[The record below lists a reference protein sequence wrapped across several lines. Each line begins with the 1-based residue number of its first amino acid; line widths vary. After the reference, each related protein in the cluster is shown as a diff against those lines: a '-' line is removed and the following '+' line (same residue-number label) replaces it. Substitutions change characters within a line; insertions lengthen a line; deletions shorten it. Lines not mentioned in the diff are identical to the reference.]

1 MTTHDDRAPILI
13 GSHTLTSAV
22 GRGTATLLDALRSR
36 RSGLKPCDFRPHPA
50 AAHLSTWIG
59 EVAGLD
65 DIVLPP
71 GTERFDC
78 RNNRL
83 AWLGL
88 QQDGFLAAARA
99 AVARH
104 GTARVAVILGT
115 STAGLLQAE
124 QAYRQRDA
132 DGRLP
137 VDFDYAATLNNFSLP
152 AFVAQV
158 TGAAGPAY
166 AISTACS
173 SSAKVFPA
181 AARLIHAGLVDAAIV
196 GGVDSLC
203 EITLN
208 GFGSLELL
216 SPDPCRPYDLHRSG
230 ISIGE
235 GAGFALLERGR
246 AFAHDADDDDALVLL
261 GAGESSDGHHMST
274 PHPEGKG
281 AELAMRG
288 ALAAAGLAPMQ
299 VGYINLHGTA
309 TRSNDP
315 SEGRAVHAVFGR
327 AVPSSSTKAWF
338 GHLLGAAGIAESV
351 VTFLALQHGLLPGTL
366 NTTEV
371 DPACPNQVL
380 LDNLQQRCEIA
391 LTNSFGFG
399 GSNCSLVFGTGRAAA
414 GRARAGE

>member
-1 MTTHDDRAPILI
+1 MTRDRAPILI
-13 GSHTLTSAV
+13 GSPTLTSAV
-22 GRGTATLLDALRSR
+22 GRGNAALLQALRAR
-36 RSGLKPCDFRPHPA
+36 RSGLKPCDFRPHPQA
-50 AAHLSTWIG
+50 AQLSTWIG
-59 EVAGLD
+59 EVAGVD
-65 DIVLPP
+65 DIVLPA

-88 QQDGFLAAARA
+88 QQDGFLDAARA

-104 GTARVAVILGT
+104 GAARVAVIVGT

-124 QAYRQRDA
+124 QAYRERDA

-137 VDFDYAATLNNFSLP
+137 ADFDYAATLNNFSLP
-152 AFVAQV
+152 GFIAQV

-181 AARLIHAGLVDAAIV
+181 AARLMQAGLVDAAIV

-216 SPDPCRPYDLHRSG
+216 SPEPCRPYDVNRSG

-235 GAGFALLERGR
+235 GAGFALLERAVHG
-246 AFAHDADDDDALVLL
+246 DDVDDDALVLL

-288 ALAAAGLAPMQ
+288 ALRAAGLAPGQ
-299 VGYINLHGTA
+299 VDYINLHGTA
-309 TRSNDP
+309 TRSNDLA
-315 SEGRAVHAVFGR
+315 EGRAVHAVFGR

-351 VTFLALQHGLLPGTL
+351 VTLLALRHGLLPGTL

-371 DPACPNQVL
+371 DPACPNLLL
-380 LDNLQQRCEIA
+380 LDNLDQRCTVG

-399 GSNCSLVFGTGRAAA
+399 GSNCSLLFGTGRAV
-414 GRARAGE
+414 ARRP

>member
-1 MTTHDDRAPILI
+1 MSRNRAPIVI

-22 GRGTATLLDALRSR
+22 GRGNTALLSALRAR
-36 RSGLKPCDFRPHPA
+36 RSGLKPCDFRPHDA

-59 EVAGLD
+59 EVAGVD
-65 DIVLPP
+65 DIVLPA

-88 QQDGFLAAARA
+88 QQDGFLAAACA

-104 GTARVAVILGT
+104 GATRVAVIIGT

-137 VDFDYAATLNNFSLP
+137 QDFDYAATLNNFSLP
-152 AFVAQV
+152 AFVSQV
-158 TGAAGPAY
+158 TGAAGPGY

-181 AARLIHAGLVDAAIV
+181 AARLLRAGLVDAAIV

-216 SPDPCRPYDLHRSG
+216 SPEPCRPYDIDRSG

-235 GAGFALLERGR
+235 GAGFALLERAER
-246 AFAHDADDDDALVLL
+246 VDDDALVLL

-288 ALAAAGLAPMQ
+288 ALADAALTPTQ
-299 VGYINLHGTA
+299 VAYINLHGTA

-315 SEGRAVHAVFGR
+315 SEGRAVHAVFGT
-327 AVPSSSTKAWF
+327 AVPTSSTKAWF

-351 VTFLALQHGLLPGTL
+351 VTLLALRHGLLPGTL
-366 NTTEV
+366 NTIAV

-380 LDNLQQRCEIA
+380 LDNVEQHCEIA

-399 GSNCSLVFGTGRAAA
+399 GSNCSLVFGTGRAWMGA
-414 GRARAGE
+414 

>member
-1 MTTHDDRAPILI
+1 MTPTRAPILI

-22 GRGTATLLDALRSR
+22 GRGSAALLAALRVR
-36 RSGLKPCDFRPHPA
+36 RSGLKPCDFRPHA
-50 AAHLSTWIG
+50 AAARLSTWIG
-59 EVAGLD
+59 EVAGVD
-65 DIVLPP
+65 DIVLPA

-104 GTARVAVILGT
+104 GAARVAVILGT

-137 VDFDYAATLNNFSLP
+137 GDFDYAATLNNFSLP

-216 SPDPCRPYDLHRSG
+216 SPEPCRPYDLHRSG

-235 GAGFALLERGR
+235 GAGFALVERGV
-246 AFAHDADDDDALVLL
+246 DAGAVDDDAIVLL

-274 PHPEGKG
+274 PHPEGRG

-288 ALAAAGLAPMQ
+288 ALAAAGLAPAQ
-299 VGYINLHGTA
+299 VDYINLHGTA

-327 AVPSSSTKAWF
+327 AVPTSSTKAWF

-351 VTFLALQHGLLPGTL
+351 VTLLALQHGLLPGTL

-380 LDNLQQRCEIA
+380 LDNQQQRCEIA

-399 GSNCSLVFGTGRAAA
+399 GSNCSLVFGTGRAWA
-414 GRARAGE
+414 GQARAGE